1 MRSRLVPLLA
11 VLALLLGACGGGTD
25 DPGQAGDEETTPPDA
40 ATETETSV
48 TDEDTAMDED
58 AGTDAGAEGETTV
71 AVASSDLG
79 DILVDGEGMTLYV
92 FIPDDQGT
100 PTCTDDCAETW
111 PPFEGP
117 ASADEGV
124 DEGLLGTADHPDG
137 TTMATYNDW
146 PLYHFAP
153 DEQPGDTQGQG
164 VGDNWFVIGPD
175 GEPVRDSADAV
186 SGY

>member
-11 VLALLLGACGGGTD
+11 ALALLVGACGGGTD
-25 DPGQAGDEETTPPDA
+25 DPGQAGDEETTPPET
-40 ATETETSV
+40 ATETET
-48 TDEDTAMDED
+48 TATEEDTA
-58 AGTDAGAEGETTV
+58 TDAGMEGETTV

-79 DILVDGEGMTLYV
+79 DVLVDGEGMTLYV

-117 ASADEGV
+117 ATAGEGAD
-124 DEGLLGTADHPDG
+124 DALLGTAEHPGG
-137 TTMATYNDW
+137 TTMGTYNDW

-153 DEQPGDTQGQG
+153 DEQPGDTKGQG

-175 GEPVRDSADAV
+175 GEPIRDSAAA

>member
-11 VLALLLGACGGGTD
+11 ALALLVGACGGGTD
-25 DPGQAGDEETTPPDA
+25 DPGQAGDEETTPPDTA
-40 ATETETSV
+40 METETTV
-48 TDEDTAMDED
+48 TDEDT
-58 AGTDAGAEGETTV
+58 GTDAGMEGETTV

-79 DILVDGEGMTLYV
+79 DILADGEGMTLYV

-111 PPFEGP
+111 PLFEGP
-117 ASADEGV
+117 ATAGEGAD
-124 DEGLLGTADHPDG
+124 DALLGTAEHPDG

-146 PLYHFAP
+146 PLYYFAP

-164 VGDNWFVIGPD
+164 VGDNWFVVGPD
-175 GEPVRDSADAV
+175 GEPIRDSADAV